1 MPDLVARAI
10 SGRGILGRLESSIVL
25 AALHFDCTEPAL
37 DEWLISSGK
46 SMPPFRIMSTRLT
59 DSSRSILDRDFV
71 RRLLENR
78 STIYS
83 RSGLALGPMFP
94 SKMLENSV
102 NLVGM
107 SFFRILK
114 SVSSAS

>member
-1 MPDLVARAI
+1 MVR
-10 SGRGILGRLESSIVL
+10 
-25 AALHFDCTEPAL
+25 
-37 DEWLISSGK
+37 
-46 SMPPFRIMSTRLT
+46 FRIVSTLLI
-59 DSSRSILDRDFV
+59 DSSRSMLDRDSEGRPV
-71 RRLLENR
+71 ENR

-83 RSGLALGPMFP
+83 STGLALGPMFP

-107 SFFRILK
+107 SFLRILK